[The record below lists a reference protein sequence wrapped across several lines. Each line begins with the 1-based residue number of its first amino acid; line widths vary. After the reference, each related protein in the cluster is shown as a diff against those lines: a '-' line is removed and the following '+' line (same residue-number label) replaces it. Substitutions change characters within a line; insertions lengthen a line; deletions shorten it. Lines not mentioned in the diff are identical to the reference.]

1 MSDPHRHLD
10 LQGASNFRDLGGYPS
25 GDGRRVRWRLLF
37 RSSHLGQL
45 TESDLTILRRL
56 GIRAAFDFRGHD
68 ERMAGPCTMTDITVH
83 SLPIEPSVVP
93 ALRALASAGRL
104 TTENAVDLMRE
115 SYRNYIRKHTPRF
128 RTLFEHL
135 LQDHAPL
142 VIHCTAGKDRTGVAS
157 ALLLHALD
165 VPENVILEDYLLTN
179 QLYRSDAAA
188 HPDLPGDVVQAI
200 RTVQTSFLAAAF
212 EAMRGDYGDVDN
224 YLSHGLGLGR
234 AERKALQERYL
245 AP

>member
-25 GDGRRVRWRLLF
+25 ADGRHVRWRLLF

-45 TESDLTILRRL
+45 TESDLAILQRL
-56 GIRAAFDFRGHD
+56 GIRAAFDFRGRD
-68 ERMAGPCTMTDITVH
+68 ERMTGPCTMADITVH

-135 LQDHAPL
+135 LKDHAPL

-157 ALLLHALD
+157 ALILHALD

-179 QLYRSDAAA
+179 QLYRSDTAA

-200 RTVQTSFLAAAF
+200 RTVQASFLAAAF
-212 EAMRGDYGDVDN
+212 EAMRGDYGDVGN
-224 YLSHGLGLGR
+224 YLSDGLGLGR